1 MGVSPNDLTYLAAKR
16 ELRGRMFVLCL
27 VALGTI
33 GVTYLA
39 GWLLSFPQE
48 AVRWYFVMTLLWC
61 LPMFGLGVFLTHAAF
76 WWWHQARSEFFRR
89 YSK

>member
-16 ELRGRMFVLCL
+16 ELRWRMFVLCL

-39 GWLLSFPQE
+39 GW
-48 AVRWYFVMTLLWC
+48 
-61 LPMFGLGVFLTHAAF
+61 
-76 WWWHQARSEFFRR
+76 
-89 YSK
+89 